1 MNQKAIVF
9 SWLLFLAPLAVFAA
23 EQTPIAAESSAV
35 QNKQPAG
42 EMKHQVQPLQ
52 SRTDQ
57 KKNLAES
64 KQVQEYPVQV
74 EPFLPRM
81 KPMGK
86 FSAGVPNAGIY
97 KLFDETDNI
106 VCYVL
111 MPNYLET
118 KRENGGELTYNS
130 NTIVSMFSN
139 RKPRAGASKNKN
151 FQKGFHCRKLFLS
164 RLISKAIQ
172 KSAAFDDGRF
182 NTLPFVGNVAMPAFR

>member
-23 EQTPIAAESSAV
+23 EQTPIASDRSAV
-35 QNKQPAG
+35 
-42 EMKHQVQPLQ
+42 
-52 SRTDQ
+52 
-57 KKNLAES
+57 
-64 KQVQEYPVQV
+64 
-74 EPFLPRM
+74 
-81 KPMGK
+81 
-86 FSAGVPNAGIY
+86 
-97 KLFDETDNI
+97 
-106 VCYVL
+106 C
-111 MPNYLET
+111 
-118 KRENGGELTYNS
+118 
-130 NTIVSMFSN
+130 VSMFSN

>member
-9 SWLLFLAPLAVFAA
+9 SGLLFLAPFSVFAD
-23 EQTPIAAESSAV
+23 EQTLVAAESPAV
-35 QNKQPAG
+35 QNKQVAG
-42 EMKHQVQPLQ
+42 EVKHQVQPLQ

-57 KKNLAES
+57 KKNLVES
-64 KQVQEYPVQV
+64 KQAQEYPVKV

-111 MPNYLET
+111 MPNSLET
-118 KRENGGELTYNS
+118 KR
-130 NTIVSMFSN
+130 
-139 RKPRAGASKNKN
+139 
-151 FQKGFHCRKLFLS
+151 
-164 RLISKAIQ
+164 
-172 KSAAFDDGRF
+172 
-182 NTLPFVGNVAMPAFR
+182 

>member
-64 KQVQEYPVQV
+64 KQVQEYLVQV

-130 NTIVSMFSN
+130 NTIGSISCV
-139 RKPRAGASKNKN
+139 RIDVQQPKAK
-151 FQKGFHCRKLFLS
+151 S
-164 RLISKAIQ
+164 R
-172 KSAAFDDGRF
+172 R
-182 NTLPFVGNVAMPAFR
+182 

>member
-1 MNQKAIVF
+1 MNQKAIIF
-9 SWLLFLAPLAVFAA
+9 SGFLFLAPFAVFAA
-23 EQTPIAAESSAV
+23 EQTPVAAESPAV
-35 QNKQPAG
+35 QNKQFAG
-42 EMKHQVQPLQ
+42 EVKHTVKPLQ

-64 KQVQEYPVQV
+64 KQVQEYPVKV

-111 MPNYLET
+111 MPNSLET
-118 KRENGGELTYNS
+118 KREGGGELTYNGNNIGS
-130 NTIVSMFSN
+130 ISCV
-139 RKPRAGASKNKN
+139 RIDVQQPKSKN
-151 FQKGFHCRKLFLS
+151 R
-164 RLISKAIQ
+164 R
-172 KSAAFDDGRF
+172 
-182 NTLPFVGNVAMPAFR
+182 

>member
-9 SWLLFLAPLAVFAA
+9 SGLLFLAPFAVFAA
-23 EQTPIAAESSAV
+23 GQTPAAAESPAI
-35 QNKQPAG
+35 QNKQVAG
-42 EMKHQVQPLQ
+42 EVKHPVQPLQ

-64 KQVQEYPVQV
+64 KKGQEYPVKV

-111 MPNYLET
+111 MPNSLET
-118 KRENGGELTYNS
+118 KREGGGELTYNGNNIGS
-130 NTIVSMFSN
+130 ISCV
-139 RKPRAGASKNKN
+139 RIDIQQPKAK
-151 FQKGFHCRKLFLS
+151 S
-164 RLISKAIQ
+164 R
-172 KSAAFDDGRF
+172 R
-182 NTLPFVGNVAMPAFR
+182 

>member
-23 EQTPIAAESSAV
+23 EQTPIAGESSAV

-52 SRTDQ
+52 SRTGQ

-111 MPNYLET
+111 MPNSLET
-118 KRENGGELTYNS
+118 KRENGGELTYN
-130 NTIVSMFSN
+130 TIPSDRSAVCVSMFSN

-151 FQKGFHCRKLFLS
+151 FQKGFHFGSSFC
-164 RLISKAIQ
+164 I
-172 KSAAFDDGRF
+172 G
-182 NTLPFVGNVAMPAFR
+182 

>member
-9 SWLLFLAPLAVFAA
+9 SGLLFFAPLAVYAD
-23 EQTPIAAESSAV
+23 EQTPVAAEPPAV
-35 QNKQPAG
+35 QNKQVAG
-42 EMKHQVQPLQ
+42 EMKHPVQSLQ
-52 SRTDQ
+52 PRTDQ

-64 KQVQEYPVQV
+64 KQVQEYPVKV

-111 MPNYLET
+111 MPNSLET
-118 KRENGGELTYNS
+118 KREGGGELTYNGNNIGS
-130 NTIVSMFSN
+130 ISCV
-139 RKPRAGASKNKN
+139 RIDVQQQKSKN
-151 FQKGFHCRKLFLS
+151 R
-164 RLISKAIQ
+164 R
-172 KSAAFDDGRF
+172 
-182 NTLPFVGNVAMPAFR
+182 